1 MTSSIDFSQMSNED
15 IGKLYIDGLQVYEDQ
30 ITLMDVIRKKA
41 TDVRN
46 NLHDIEQELNKRK
59 IKIKPTE
66 EKTEEKNE

>member
-1 MTSSIDFSQMSNED
+1 MTSSIDFSQMSNDD

-41 TDVRN
+41 TNVRN
-46 NLHDIEQELNKRK
+46 NLHDIEQELNKRN

-66 EKTEEKNE
+66 EKNE

>member
-46 NLHDIEQELNKRK
+46 NLHDIEQELNKRN

-66 EKTEEKNE
+66 EKNE